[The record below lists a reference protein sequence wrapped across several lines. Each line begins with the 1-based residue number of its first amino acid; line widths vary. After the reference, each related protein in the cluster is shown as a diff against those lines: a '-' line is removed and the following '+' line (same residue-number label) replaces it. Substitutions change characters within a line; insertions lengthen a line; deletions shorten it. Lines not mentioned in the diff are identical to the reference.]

1 MTKFKK
7 GDKIKIKYLN
17 GTDLQFADYAVG
29 DILTADEDSAC
40 PWCIDKNGKRKLISE
55 DQAELVTK
63 DETMK
68 KTIDNKEYVISEGEG
83 GVLTFTPV
91 VKERVPETGDVYKCG
106 LRGETLIL
114 TGDGKNTIL
123 PRGDSGLWRHAD
135 IASGDY
141 EFLGKHSDVYVKIS
155 DVVAALK
162 IKDDDGD
169 SIYSSII
176 KDNARIP
183 FVECIEKTRD
193 ALAQLNIK

>member
-1 MTKFKK
+1 MNKFKI
-7 GDKIKIKYLN
+7 GDKIKISWVTS
-17 GTDLQFADYAVG
+17 GDVATGRYAVG
-29 DILTADEDSAC
+29 DILTVNDDSFY
-40 PWCIDKNGKRKLISE
+40 PWCIDKNGTRQAVFQA
-55 DQAELVTK
+55 QAELVTK
-63 DETMK
+63 NKTMK

-123 PRGDSGLWRHAD
+123 PRGDPGSQRHAE

-155 DVVAALK
+155 DVVAALR
-162 IKDDDGD
+162 IENDYGD

-176 KDNARIP
+176 EGSARIP
-183 FVECIEKTRD
+183 F
-193 ALAQLNIK
+193 A

>member
-1 MTKFKK
+1 MKKFKK
-7 GDKIKIKYLN
+7 GDKIKISWVTS
-17 GTDLQFADYAVG
+17 GDVAAGRFAVG

-91 VKERVPETGDVYKCG
+91 VKERVPETGDVYKFG

-155 DVVAALK
+155 DVVAALR
-162 IKDDDGD
+162 IENDYGD

-176 KDNARIP
+176 EGSARIP